1 MCIIVTPVTRG
12 DITMHHI
19 MIICPEDSPLK
30 DADRWLSRYGFQVNL
45 SHSFEQANKYYE
57 LAEFDLLLID
67 QSIINTLPSDSSTLH
82 NTPSRIVLDTRPSLS
97 TGVSAMAMGAKYY
110 LPLPT
115 DSDNLLKRV
124 IDVLEN
130 TSPKKAGEPVESSTN
145 LASQS
150 FANIEKQEEA
160 EKLGDLDSGIIG
172 NCPPMQELYSD
183 IRKVAGTD
191 VTVLI
196 RGESGIGK
204 ELVAKALHNF
214 SHRSEKPLISVNC
227 AAIPENLI
235 ESELFGHEK
244 GAFTGAVSARDGLIF
259 AADNGTLFL
268 DEIGELPLEAQA
280 RLLRVLQEGEIRRVG
295 AVQSTKVN
303 VRLVTATHRNLI
315 EMVRKGYF
323 REDLYYRLYV
333 MELIIPPLRARGDDI
348 SIIAKFLLDKA
359 CKKHAR
365 GALHYSKEFDRVI
378 RSHKWPGNVREL
390 ENAIERA
397 VILSPTHK
405 IDAANLKLAP
415 YNSSSPQDD
424 INTKETLSIE
434 PLSGTT
440 LDDYF
445 KHFVLT
451 HQHKMTETQLAQ
463 SLGISR
469 KSVWERRQKL
479 GIPKKVT
486 ENR

>member
-1 MCIIVTPVTRG
+1 
-12 DITMHHI
+12 MHHI

-45 SHSFEQANKYYE
+45 SHSLEQANKYYE
-57 LAEFDLLLID
+57 LADFDLLLID
-67 QSIINTLPSDSSTLH
+67 QSILAVLEPDLSTLQGM
-82 NTPSRIVLDTRPSLS
+82 PPRIVLDARPSLN
-97 TGVSAMAMGAKYY
+97 TGVSAMSMGAKYY

-115 DSDNLLKRV
+115 DSENLLKRV

-130 TSPKKAGEPVESSTN
+130 TPAQEPQNTAPNPE
-145 LASQS
+145 LEPPLL
-150 FANIEKQEEA
+150 FARSEKEEEA
-160 EKLGDLDSGIIG
+160 NKLGDTDSGIIG

-196 RGESGIGK
+196 RGESGTGK
-204 ELVAKALHNF
+204 ELVAKALHNL
-214 SHRSEKPLISVNC
+214 SKRHEKPLVSVNC

-295 AVQSTKVN
+295 AVQSTTVN
-303 VRLVTATHRNLI
+303 VRLVTATHRDLMD
-315 EMVRKGYF
+315 MVRKGYF

-333 MELIIPPLRARGDDI
+333 MELLIPPLRERDDDI
-348 SIIAKFLLDKA
+348 STIAKFLLEKV
-359 CKKHAR
+359 CKKHNRA
-365 GALHYSKEFDRVI
+365 ALSYNKEFDRAI
-378 RSHKWPGNVREL
+378 RAHNWPGNVREL

-397 VILSPTHK
+397 VILSPVNK
-405 IDAANLKLAP
+405 VEAANLKLAP
-415 YNSSSPQDD
+415 NTTSRQKNVTSSTDS
-424 INTKETLSIE
+424 NTTNQMAPS
-434 PLSGTT
+434 SGTT

-469 KSVWERRQKL
+469 KSLWERRQKL

-486 ENR
+486 TDK